1 MENIKLG
8 FIGLGQMGSALA
20 NGIAKSSV
28 IKKENIYYYSPSKK
42 DTTFNYV
49 NSNVEVKMEMFY
61 SLCANHCDII
71 ICAVKP
77 DLANF
82 VLSDIRTYLPSKLL
96 ISICGGLNIG
106 KLEQICGEDAKI
118 AWVMPNTP
126 CLVGEGSFIYCA
138 NKNVG
143 EVDKKYV
150 NAIFNACGIIHEIK
164 EKDMDIATAIS
175 GCGPAYV
182 YLFIESLIDA
192 GVKNGLTRDLSK
204 KLVLQTIQGS
214 VKMVK
219 LSDQPV
225 QQLKDNICSPG
236 GITAMG
242 LFTLEKNGFKYG
254 IIDAVDAAVQ
264 KSKAMGK
271 LCLPLGDLQG
281 ERKNETINLYIQ
293 AKNIRDMHKRR
304 SDTSIGG

>member
-49 NSNVEVKMEMFY
+49 NSNVE
-61 SLCANHCDII
+61 I
-71 ICAVKP
+71 
-77 DLANF
+77 
-82 VLSDIRTYLPSKLL
+82 YLPSKLL

-271 LCLPLGDLQG
+271 
-281 ERKNETINLYIQ
+281 
-293 AKNIRDMHKRR
+293 
-304 SDTSIGG
+304 

>member
-49 NSNVEVKMEMFY
+49 NSNVE
-61 SLCANHCDII
+61 
-71 ICAVKP
+71 
-77 DLANF
+77 
-82 VLSDIRTYLPSKLL
+82 
-96 ISICGGLNIG
+96 
-106 KLEQICGEDAKI
+106 ICGEDAKI

-271 LCLPLGDLQG
+271 
-281 ERKNETINLYIQ
+281 
-293 AKNIRDMHKRR
+293 
-304 SDTSIGG
+304 